1 MTIGL
6 ENIVRWDM
14 NCIELNN
21 RGHFVFGYVRTS
33 RSRNLIFLLENDD
46 SRVSLSLNIQ
56 ARELHHV
63 ENKSRKLTAEEHSND
78 HQEDQG
84 ETCLNSFPDNITLYC
99 FLFYRLTYVQNLKGT
114 SRRWR
119 SSYDIFVVVQ
129 LQKEWVAAKDNLDRQ
144 NWLSTWTGKWLSFFN
159 NWSFSWFWDCV
170 WHSSFQFK
178 I

>member
-1 MTIGL
+1 
-6 ENIVRWDM
+6 M

-33 RSRNLIFLLENDD
+33 LSRNLIFLLENDD

-56 ARELHHV
+56 TRELHHV

-99 FLFYRLTYVQNLKGT
+99 FLFFRLTYKILKERVGDGDHPMT
-114 SRRWR
+114 
-119 SSYDIFVVVQ
+119 F
-129 LQKEWVAAKDNLDRQ
+129 LL
-144 NWLSTWTGKWLSFFN
+144 
-159 NWSFSWFWDCV
+159 
-170 WHSSFQFK
+170 
-178 I
+178 